1 MSIHN
6 EAEWIPAYF
15 HAKAEQWEE
24 RMKIAAGKNQHGH
37 RAYASEQMH
46 SWEELSKSSMKALA
60 PITSAPMKTFK
71 TASLYLN

>member
-1 MSIHN
+1 
-6 EAEWIPAYF
+6 
-15 HAKAEQWEE
+15 
-24 RMKIAAGKNQHGH
+24 MKIAAGKNQHGH
-37 RAYASEQMH
+37 QAYASEQMH